1 MHVPAPTSFEPRRII
16 AKTVSGAGYDST
28 FVLLNTTDTFMSG
41 MLAIGGG
48 DVAYTI
54 AARGVFVHEVP
65 DNGEARVTGHAV
77 VKPKSGATPVLSSIV
92 SARRPDGTLR
102 TAALWQSVEGTHFWA
117 PVSTY
122 PTMLRHGK
130 IQYELDIV
138 NEGPVPATVYL
149 DHFDVDGMRRGRFE
163 RTLPIGTKAVLD
175 LEHIFAVGRLRGSLR
190 VFSDSDV
197 ALTLLKKVTN
207 VRGEL
212 VFNDV
217 PLQEAPEG
225 NTRTLTFAT
234 KRERRGPR
242 FLDRKPSRSERDVRL
257 ALLNG
262 IRARANSRQQI
273 RPPQSHHAAE
283 RLPHQTMPHRMVVGK
298 SVPTAM
304 VDGDACPLLDR
315 LDPNLDLGALLGLQ
329 VAGAHLEH
337 DTLVRLPRAHLAVL
351 EGIVGRFVINF
362 EKAPPDAR
370 LETHRARAR
379 RIDAKARPPLPP
391 KVDLFREDVESRRAI
406 HREHRRDRHA
416 IGINH

>member
-262 IRARANSRQQI
+262 IRARTAVNRSAHHNPI
-273 RPPQSHHAAE
+273 MLLKDSPTRPCRTGWSSAKASQPRWWTVTRVPCSTDST
-283 RLPHQTMPHRMVVGK
+283 RISTSVRSSGFK
-298 SVPTAM
+298 S
-304 VDGDACPLLDR
+304 
-315 LDPNLDLGALLGLQ
+315 
-329 VAGAHLEH
+329 
-337 DTLVRLPRAHLAVL
+337 
-351 EGIVGRFVINF
+351 
-362 EKAPPDAR
+362 
-370 LETHRARAR
+370 RARISNTTRSFGSHAR
-379 RIDAKARPPLPP
+379 TLPCSKESSDA
-391 KVDLFREDVESRRAI
+391 SS
-406 HREHRRDRHA
+406 
-416 IGINH
+416 